1 MARDGA
7 QGGEMMETLLA
18 ILATVSMLSA
28 AVMAAFAW
36 KLNSDWSKLVQFIK
50 AQEKNNNTSEGRA

>member
-50 AQEKNNNTSEGRA
+50 AQEKTNDK

>member
-36 KLNSDWSKLVQFIK
+36 KLNSDWSRLVKFIK
-50 AQEKNNNTSEGRA
+50 AQEKTKAKHEEL

>member
-50 AQEKNNNTSEGRA
+50 TQEKTNDK

>member
-1 MARDGA
+1 
-7 QGGEMMETLLA
+7 METLLA

-36 KLNSDWSKLVQFIK
+36 KLNSDWSKLVKFIQ
-50 AQEKNNNTSEGRA
+50 AQEKINDK